1 MRASS
6 SVSKL
11 MRKPSFSFATSSRWS
26 GQSATNLQERPR
38 QTRIYEDYASMK
50 EQLDELE
57 TMREQSS
64 ALRKANEENMVTI
77 ANGEQ
82 EIFDQKTA
90 KKRLEH
96 ELKLCTGRLE
106 QAKEMANR
114 YQEANQELENKLREL
129 EDRAT
134 GAEALGSLEE
144 QLAKEDDDGRS
155 MRRSFF
161 GVESA
166 DVILLQQKIS
176 LLESRCKRIEEKYL
190 DVYQENLG
198 LQAALQDE
206 QELKEADEPFVH
218 QTNRLHAAEAELK
231 ELTNK
236 VHAISTKNMELQ
248 HQLAEITGTGKTDG
262 AGADYDTLKENYEQ
276 MLQSHEELQKHAE
289 KVDTELDDQKALLR
303 HKLLNPE
310 VLRQEDVELFE
321 SNEHKLLLE
330 QLNLFKEAL
339 EEESDQMKHS
349 IAAEVTK
356 KLHNGIVDLASRDK
370 RIAEQETQIKLLRQ
384 NIEKIKRETGDKAS
398 PEVQKELEALRRENK
413 LMTSAWYDMASRLQS
428 NTVVLQRTKAE
439 TPKSWLGRQ
448 RMEVTHGGGRGLGAN
463 IRR

>member
-1 MRASS
+1 
-6 SVSKL
+6 
-11 MRKPSFSFATSSRWS
+11 
-26 GQSATNLQERPR
+26 
-38 QTRIYEDYASMK
+38 
-50 EQLDELE
+50 
-57 TMREQSS
+57 
-64 ALRKANEENMVTI
+64 MVTI

-82 EIFDQKTA
+82 EIFDQKTS

-96 ELKLCTGRLE
+96 DLKLCTGRLE

-144 QLAKEDDDGRS
+144 QLAKEDDDGKS
-155 MRRSFF
+155 MMRRSFF
-161 GVESA
+161 GVETA

-236 VHAISTKNMELQ
+236 VHAVSTKNMELQ
-248 HQLAEITGTGKTDG
+248 HQLAELTGTGKTDG

-310 VLRQEDVELFE
+310 VLRQEDVELFK

-330 QLNLFKEAL
+330 QLGLFKEAP
-339 EEESDQMKHS
+339 EEESDQMKNS
-349 IAAEVTK
+349 IAAEVTM
-356 KLHNGIVDLASRDK
+356 KLHSGITDLASRDK
-370 RIAEQETQIKLLRQ
+370 RIAEQEAQIKLLRQ
-384 NIEKIKRETGDKAS
+384 NVEKIKRETGDKAS